1 MLPSMASRINRFYL
15 FYFCASHALAAGSLY
30 QGGDS
35 LNSSTTLVSKNGLFT
50 LGFTRLGSAESNVS
64 YLGIWYTNDMSHPF
78 WLANRD
84 KSIADNSG
92 VLGIDGSGNMKLTYS
107 GGDLV
112 DFYSSRSS
120 TTNLTAVL
128 EDSGNVVLKDANS
141 NQILW
146 QSFDHPTEYLLNT
159 KELYIG

>member
-92 VLGIDGSGNMKLTYS
+92 VLGIDGSGNMNSPTLVVILLIFTRV
-107 GGDLV
+107 DLPPP
-112 DFYSSRSS
+112 
-120 TTNLTAVL
+120 
-128 EDSGNVVLKDANS
+128 
-141 NQILW
+141 I
-146 QSFDHPTEYLLNT
+146 
-159 KELYIG
+159 